1 MNQARTIP
9 IRSFSTP
16 SNWRQWLAM
25 NHAKSSG
32 VWLRMFKKS
41 SGEKTVSQKTNDKTQ
56 VRFTHQGLVPE
67 YDCFNVYSNVWA
79 LISTAVYGV

>member
-41 SGEKTVSQKTNDKTQ
+41 SGEKTVSQKQMMRHK
-56 VRFTHQGLVPE
+56 
-67 YDCFNVYSNVWA
+67 SA
-79 LISTAVYGV
+79 LLTRV